1 MDGGADDNENMGR
14 AGLLPALIGLTGW
27 CTYKWPVLAGKG
39 IMLNAGTIVAVFGLY
54 LHYAG
59 LINPSREP
67 L

>member
-1 MDGGADDNENMGR
+1 M
-14 AGLLPALIGLTGW
+14 IGLTGW